1 MADKILDL
9 IWSLDIEKMNDHLPT
24 ERRSLKDLLEE
35 ENPHVMTKNN
45 QKHRIKKKDLELIS
59 KFLSD
64 NEWERVKL
72 PIILLR
78 RTSLAKGIY
87 SVSGGKRELYIIH
100 RLIGR
105 TEEDLNLF
113 LLDDH
118 QPYIWKPEAFT
129 AVKKVTSLVIIG
141 YT

>member
-1 MADKILDL
+1 MSEKILDL
-9 IWSLDIEKMNDHLPT
+9 IWSLDIEKMNDHLPA
-24 ERRSLKDLLEE
+24 ERRSLKKLMKDEKPE
-35 ENPHVMTKNN
+35 VKTKKN
-45 QKHRIKKKDLELIS
+45 QTHRIRKKDLELVSQFIPE
-59 KFLSD
+59 
-64 NEWERVKL
+64 NEWDNVKL

-78 RTSLAKGIY
+78 RTSLDKGIF

-100 RLIGR
+100 KLVGR
-105 TEEDLNLF
+105 TNVEYQRF

-129 AVKKVTSLVIIG
+129 AVKKASSIIIIG